1 MLLSLNGLVLL
12 FTSIVGLLLLII
24 FAGIPL
30 WLFSTIVTAFAA
42 LVVPY
47 TTISATLLYGDARA
61 QLEDG
66 KLADRELAT
75 V

>member
-1 MLLSLNGLVLL
+1 MLL

-30 WLFSTIVTAFAA
+30 WLFSIIVTAFAA

-47 TTISATLLYGDARA
+47 TAISATLLYGDARA
-61 QLEDG
+61 ELEDDEP
-66 KLADRELAT
+66 ADRELAT